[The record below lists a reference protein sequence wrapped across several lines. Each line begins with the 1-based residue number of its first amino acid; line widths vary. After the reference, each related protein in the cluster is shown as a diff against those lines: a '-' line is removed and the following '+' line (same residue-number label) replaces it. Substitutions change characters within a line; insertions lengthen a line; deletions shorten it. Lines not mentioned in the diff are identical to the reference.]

1 MSSPSKPGGL
11 KPAKA
16 RPLPGR
22 RGVSPAAGSPT
33 KKKGGFHFKLGAAE
47 DDALSPKLLPLP
59 EGAFIGF
66 GSALMPPNE
75 ETAGRFCNE
84 GPKLEFGG
92 PMSQA
97 DTGCA
102 SRIPLRQFAVRLQSA
117 IAQAATL
124 LVDRFQSM
132 SRKEEFTLTQAED
145 VVKLSYGVQAASYN
159 VQKWAASLGHGEPPQ
174 SRPPVPANP
183 EEALAMMNMALPR
196 LVVAA
201 SSLQTGLR
209 ELVPAVHIRSD
220 GLNDEE
226 ELQRLGIT
234 IDELYSVVPHME
246 QMIYQA
252 SCLVNSL
259 RHPPPVP
266 PPVPPVDI
274 ATERP
279 FGAGPPVEAA

>member
-1 MSSPSKPGGL
+1 
-11 KPAKA
+11 
-16 RPLPGR
+16 
-22 RGVSPAAGSPT
+22 
-33 KKKGGFHFKLGAAE
+33 
-47 DDALSPKLLPLP
+47 
-59 EGAFIGF
+59 
-66 GSALMPPNE
+66 
-75 ETAGRFCNE
+75 
-84 GPKLEFGG
+84 
-92 PMSQA
+92 
-97 DTGCA
+97 
-102 SRIPLRQFAVRLQSA
+102 
-117 IAQAATL
+117 
-124 LVDRFQSM
+124 
-132 SRKEEFTLTQAED
+132 
-145 VVKLSYGVQAASYN
+145 
-159 VQKWAASLGHGEPPQ
+159 
-174 SRPPVPANP
+174 
-183 EEALAMMNMALPR
+183 MMNMALPR

-220 GLNDEE
+220 GLNDEELQAATAQEKHEAEARAEE